1 MQGEAKKFGTF
12 LGVFTP
18 SILTILGVIMYL
30 RFGWVVANA
39 GLAGA
44 LLIVVLCSSIAL
56 ITTLSASAVATN
68 MRLGAGGEYYLIS
81 RSLGLTIGGAIG
93 IPLFL
98 CRILSVTL
106 YCFGLAEAVAF
117 FWPAHWGP
125 PPVAWLAA
133 GFVLATTAIAGKSAS
148 LSLKLQIPLM
158 VLVGLSL
165 LALGGGVL
173 SGPLRAPQWVGGY
186 DRLIAAGGFW
196 TVLAVYFPAVTGFTA
211 GIGMSG
217 DLKNPQ
223 RSIPLG
229 TLAAVGAG
237 AAIYLLVPVLLAV
250 SADLSPD
257 LLGDIRPQSPP
268 VWTRIAWLGAVLV
281 YPGMWAAILSS
292 AFGSVLS
299 GARVLQALARDGL
312 APRRFERTSRTGQP
326 TLATWAGGGIAL
338 AAAALGNLNTV
349 ATVVT
354 VFFLTL
360 YITINLVAAAEQL
373 VRDPSYRPTIRVP
386 WWLSLVGAGGALVVM
401 FLISPAA
408 CAAAM
413 VIELVLWLYLR
424 RRMYQA
430 SWGDVWTGAWASLV
444 RLGLC
449 QLTQRVRSPR
459 SWRPHILLFA
469 DRLEERPA
477 LVNLASAFNQE
488 HGLLTVCEMMTG
500 RPDELHEPAQAR
512 EQAMAG
518 LLRQEG
524 IVAFAEV
531 DVVEKYEAGLIDIV
545 QANGV
550 GMLRSNTVAFG
561 WPGDLARLEAM
572 LRVLRTLD
580 RLGKATLI
588 VHPGPQ
594 PPRHRRI
601 DIWWRGK
608 QRNGDLMLL
617 LAHLLRLN
625 PQWRGAEIVLRSIV
639 MREDSRQDMERSL
652 SDLIQSVR
660 IQARADVLVRDED
673 KPISRIVQDTS
684 RDADLVFV
692 GLRTVAEG
700 EEPAYARSLQEL
712 VAELPATIFV
722 RNSGP
727 FQGQLL

>member
-1 MQGEAKKFGTF
+1 MESETRKFGTF

-39 GLAGA
+39 GLVGA
-44 LLIVVLCSSIAL
+44 LIIVVLCSSIAL
-56 ITTLSASAVATN
+56 ITALSASAVATN
-68 MRLGAGGEYYLIS
+68 MRLGTGGEYYLIS

-98 CRILSVTL
+98 CRTFSVTL
-106 YCFGLAEAVAF
+106 YCYGLAEAIAM
-117 FWPAHWGP
+117 FWPAHWGA
-125 PPVAWLAA
+125 PPVPWLAA

-148 LSLKLQIPLM
+148 LSLQLQLPLM

-165 LALGGGVL
+165 VALGGGVL
-173 SGPLRAPQWVGGY
+173 GGPLRTPQWLGDA
-186 DRLIAAGGFW
+186 DRLVAAGGFW

-217 DLKNPQ
+217 DLRDPQ

-229 TLAAVGAG
+229 TLSAVGAG
-237 AAIYLLVPVLLAV
+237 AAIYMLVPVLLAV
-250 SADLSPD
+250 SAVLNPE
-257 LLGDIRPQSPP
+257 LLGDINPQSPP
-268 VWTRIAWLGAVLV
+268 VWTRVAWLGAVLI

-292 AFGSVLS
+292 AFGSVLN

-312 APRRFERTSRTGQP
+312 APRRLERTSRTGQP
-326 TLATWAGGGIAL
+326 TVATWVGGAIAL
-338 AAAALGNLNTV
+338 SAVALGNLNTV

-360 YITINLVAAAEQL
+360 YMIINLVAAAERL

-386 WWLSLVGAGGALVVM
+386 WWVSLVGVGGAMAVM
-401 FLISPAA
+401 FLINPVACVAA
-408 CAAAM
+408 L
-413 VIELVLWLYLR
+413 VLELVLWLYLR
-424 RRMYQA
+424 RRVYQA

-444 RLGLC
+444 RLGLH
-449 QLTQRVRSPR
+449 QLTQRIRSPR

-469 DRLEERPA
+469 DRLEERLA
-477 LVNLASAFNQE
+477 LVRLASAFNQE
-488 HGLLTVCEMMTG
+488 HGLLTVCEVMTG
-500 RPDELHEPAQAR
+500 RPEDRRQAAEQR
-512 EQAMAG
+512 EQTMAD
-518 LLRQEG
+518 LLGQEG
-524 IVAFAEV
+524 ILAFAEV
-531 DVVEKYEAGLIDIV
+531 DVVEKYETGLIDIA

-550 GMLRSNTVAFG
+550 GTLRSNTIAFG
-561 WPGDLARLEAM
+561 WPGDLARTEAQ

-588 VHPGPQ
+588 IHPGPH
-594 PPRHRRI
+594 PPRHQRI

-625 PQWRGAEIVLRSIV
+625 PLWRGAEIVLRSIV
-639 MREDSRQDMERSL
+639 MREDSREDMERSL
-652 SDLIQSVR
+652 SDLIHSVR
-660 IQARADVLVRDED
+660 IQARASVHVRDDD

-684 RDADLVFV
+684 RHADLVFI
-692 GLRTVAEG
+692 GLRTPAEG
-700 EEPAYARSLQEL
+700 EEAAYALSLHEL
-712 VAELPATIFV
+712 VGELPTTVFV

-727 FQGQLL
+727 FQGQLI